1 MHIHHVINGEKRLKF
16 FQCPNCK
23 EQVTRIWGIFFFP
36 SSFHISKLCR
46 ICKEPIQFN
55 PLTIKA
61 LIFWLISGI
70 VICNIVF
77 RLFPIN
83 STFFET
89 IFLLF
94 FVFIPVFTGKKLFI
108 IDERRK
114 KKGKQ
119 SHDKI
124 INGDRGRDRGH

>member
-1 MHIHHVINGEKRLKF
+1 MNF
-16 FQCPNCK
+16 FRCPNCK
-23 EQVTRIWGIFFFP
+23 EQATRIWGIFFFP

-46 ICKEPIQFN
+46 ICKEPIRFN
-55 PLTIKA
+55 PLTIRA
-61 LIFWLISGI
+61 LIVWLIAGI

-77 RLFPIN
+77 RLFPID

-94 FVFIPVFTGKKLFI
+94 FVSIPVFTGKKLFI

-119 SHDKI
+119 SSDQT
-124 INGDRGRDRGH
+124 INI